1 MKNITPC
8 LWFDDKAEEA
18 ANFYVS
24 IFKNSKITSVSR
36 YGEGAPR
43 PKGTVMV
50 VMFELDGD
58 KFMALNGGPHF
69 TFSEAISFVVK
80 CATQPEV
87 DHFWDKLSAG
97 GGKPGRCGWLKD
109 KYGLSWQIVPT
120 ALEELM
126 TGSDAGRSSRVMQAL
141 LKMDKLDIQG
151 LRKAY
156 QGAGGN

>member
-1 MKNITPC
+1 MQKITPC

-18 ANFYVS
+18 AHFYVS
-24 IFKNSKITSVSR
+24 VFKNSKITGLSR
-36 YGEGAPR
+36 YGEGAHR

-50 VMFELDGD
+50 VTFELDGE
-58 KFMALNGGPHF
+58 KFMALNGGPLF

-97 GGKPGRCGWLKD
+97 GKPGRCGWLKD
-109 KYGLSWQIVPT
+109 KYGVSWQIVPT
-120 ALEELM
+120 AFEEM
-126 TGSDAGRSSRVMQAL
+126 MKEGDAAQSERVMKAL
-141 LKMDKLDIQG
+141 LQMDKLDIEG

-156 QGAGGN
+156 RQAEGA

>member
-24 IFKNSKITSVSR
+24 IFKNSRITNVSR
-36 YGEGAPR
+36 YGEAGPR

-50 VMFELDGD
+50 VTFELDGD
-58 KFMALNGGPHF
+58 KFMALNGGPLF
-69 TFSEAISFVVK
+69 SFSEAVSFVVK
-80 CATQPEV
+80 CASQQEV
-87 DHFWDKLSAG
+87 DHFWDKLSA

-126 TGSDAGRSSRVMQAL
+126 TDRDAAKSSRVMQAL

-151 LRKAY
+151 LRKAA
-156 QGAGGN
+156 GA

>member
-36 YGEGAPR
+36 YGDAGPR

-50 VMFELDGD
+50 VTFELDGD
-58 KFMALNGGPHF
+58 KFMALNGGPLF
-69 TFSEAISFVVK
+69 TFSEAVSFVVK
-80 CATQPEV
+80 CASQQEV

-97 GGKPGRCGWLKD
+97 GKPGRCGWLKD
-109 KYGLSWQIVPT
+109 RYGLSWQIVPT

-126 TGSDAGRSSRVMQAL
+126 TDPDATKSSRAMQAL

-151 LRKAY
+151 LRKAA
-156 QGAGGN
+156 GA

>member
-18 ANFYVS
+18 ASFYVS
-24 IFKNSKITSVSR
+24 IFKNSKITNVSR
-36 YGEGAPR
+36 YGDAGPR
-43 PKGTVMV
+43 PKGTVMAV
-50 VMFELDGD
+50 TFELDGD
-58 KFMALNGGPHF
+58 KFMALNGGPLF
-69 TFSEAISFVVK
+69 TFSEAVSFVVK
-80 CATQPEV
+80 CASQQEV
-87 DHFWDKLSAG
+87 DHFWDKLSA

-126 TGSDAGRSSRVMQAL
+126 TDPDATKSSRAMQAL

-151 LRKAY
+151 LRKAA
-156 QGAGGN
+156 GA